1 VVIAPHV
8 AQAKVDAFCEAL
20 QCFRIGWSWGGPVSL
35 VVPYHLASMRTVW
48 PTHIAKGTVVRFAVG
63 LEAVQDLQADLAQ
76 ALHILA

>member
-1 VVIAPHV
+1 
-8 AQAKVDAFCEAL
+8 
-20 QCFRIGWSWGGPVSL
+20 VSL